1 MYVRQPYGRHVSPHR
16 RRPIA
21 TGQRIL
27 FTGPDGIG
35 DYKVKRCDFPHSVG
49 VGSKLPEATSELSYL
64 CRAAPGTPTPMPK
77 QCYVGGVGWGVE
89 DFYMLNMRTLNSN
102 MQLKR
107 AEFRQETEDR
117 VTHRY
122 QNPWQPPPHV
132 LDEQPRRARSTLAWT
147 QSQFDGYLHGNSK
160 WAQSHGNRRTPAAT
174 PTWIPKNHLA
184 PDQSSHVS
192 EESTSVQDWK

>member
-1 MYVRQPYGRHVSPHR
+1 MKLSQKKKSYNLIQNGRKLLNEKCGFHVFS
-16 RRPIA
+16 
-21 TGQRIL
+21 
-27 FTGPDGIG
+27 GPDGIG

-122 QNPWQPPPHV
+122 QNPW
-132 LDEQPRRARSTLAWT
+132 
-147 QSQFDGYLHGNSK
+147 
-160 WAQSHGNRRTPAAT
+160 
-174 PTWIPKNHLA
+174 
-184 PDQSSHVS
+184 
-192 EESTSVQDWK
+192 